1 MAGPRPHG
9 QHRSITHAEVGP
21 MQTLRASAVA
31 LPFMGLAVLVYVL
44 SMLVGTVR

>member
-1 MAGPRPHG
+1 MVPVPVRA

-31 LPFMGLAVLVYVL
+31 LPFVGFAAFVYAL
-44 SMLVGTVR
+44 SLLVGTVR